1 MIDTNLIIVWRKR
14 EKTMT
19 KRTTMTQ
26 SELKEQTEAY
36 FDLLHKNTI
45 DLLRA
50 KHRKETEN
58 IAKFSEE
65 EAKLIRE
72 IQTSDVSDLF
82 QDFLMSEFKEQLYEM
97 MNFPHV
103 SFLDTEYMYELE
115 RIVMEYYGEN
125 SLYEHVFVPSHFL
138 YDDGKHYYM
147 FYHFVEVNGNSI
159 LDQWYN
165 DNDA

>member
-1 MIDTNLIIVWRKR
+1 MEEKRKR
-14 EKTMT
+14 RQAND

-50 KHRKETEN
+50 KHREDTEN

-72 IQTSDVSDLF
+72 IQTSAVSDLF

-103 SFLDTEYMYELE
+103 SFLDTEYMYELQ

-125 SLYEHVFVPSHFL
+125 SLYEHVFNPSHFL

-147 FYHFVEVNGNSI
+147 FYHFVEVNGDSI

-165 DNDA
+165 DA